1 MTILPKSS
9 SSSSPPS
16 WSWSPKAAAATLA
29 MLLFASP
36 AAPVAAFVPATVRDS
51 VGVGGQVGA
60 LRTPPPP
67 PPALQRRGRRLLRL
81 SASSPSA
88 TPSSTTRDINDDD
101 PLDKFGVDFTKRA
114 SLGKLDPVI
123 GRDDEIRRA
132 IQILSRRTKN
142 NPVLIGDPGVGEC
155 PFALVL

>member
-1 MTILPKSS
+1 MINLPKSW
-9 SSSSPPS
+9 PS
-16 WSWSPKAAAATLA
+16 AATLA

-36 AAPVAAFVPATVRDS
+36 VAPVAAFVPPSVLDS
-51 VGVGGQVGA
+51 VRTGGEVGA
-60 LRTPPPP
+60 LPRTPLLVPPSP
-67 PPALQRRGRRLLRL
+67 SSSLRHRGRRLLLRL

-155 PFALVL
+155 RSRCVVRMK

>member
-1 MTILPKSS
+1 
-9 SSSSPPS
+9 
-16 WSWSPKAAAATLA
+16 